1 MKTIRAYG
9 CTRRTEERAGGLST
23 AVCLVLDPAHVQHTM
38 RVFQRDQRPG
48 GVVHVLAEGEADR
61 LLAQGASPAAVADK
75 TDALAA
81 TG

>member
-9 CTRRTEERAGGLST
+9 CTRRTEERSGGLST
-23 AVCLVLDPAHVQHTM
+23 AVCLVLDPAHAQHTM

-48 GVVHVLAEGEADR
+48 GVVHALADGEADR
-61 LLAQGASPAAVADK
+61 LLAQGASPAALGDDK
-75 TDALAA
+75 NRLAA